1 MKAVSYPV
9 KNTVNVIRDYQ
20 SAYPDPLTIH
30 EGERAQISH
39 CDLQWRGWIWVTL
52 ESGKAGWAPQQL
64 FTPVSAHEGICQ
76 QAYCAHE
83 LTVQSGEQLTV
94 HQSLNGWYLAEKA
107 DGDLGWVPHEHVAL
121 A

>member
-20 SAYPDPLTIH
+20 SAYPDPLTLR

-39 CDLQWRGWIWVTL
+39 CDLQWRGWIWATL

-64 FTPVSAHEGICQ
+64 FTPVSAYEGICQ
-76 QAYCAHE
+76 QPYCAHE
-83 LTVQSGEQLTV
+83 LTVQSGEQLKV

-107 DGDLGWVPHEHVAL
+107 DGDLGWVPQEHVAL
-121 A
+121 V